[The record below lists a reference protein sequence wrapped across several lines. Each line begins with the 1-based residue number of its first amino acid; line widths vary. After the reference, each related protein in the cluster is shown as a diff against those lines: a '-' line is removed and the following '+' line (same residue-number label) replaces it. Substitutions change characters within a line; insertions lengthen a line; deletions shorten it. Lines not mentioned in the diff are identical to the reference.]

1 MTASYAVGVDV
12 GGTNLK
18 FAIID
23 EAGAVVA
30 RLTIPTEG
38 HEGHDHVLQRMIHGR
53 Q

>member
-23 EAGAVVA
+23 EAGRWSLA
-30 RLTIPTEG
+30 
-38 HEGHDHVLQRMIHGR
+38 
-53 Q
+53 